1 MTYVVLVNEDEK
13 LKSKHSFKMSIL
25 DKSGEIKTMIK
36 SKCLSQFNCH
46 SCQKQKNSTTIGPWR
61 EVVLISAVG
70 GSSMIGNI
78 DVGEMEKG
86 WDGLTLSSFV

>member
-1 MTYVVLVNEDEK
+1 MTYGVVVNEDEPI
-13 LKSKHSFKMSIL
+13 KSKHIL
-25 DKSGEIKTMIK
+25 SRSGEIKTMIK

-46 SCQKQKNSTTIGPWR
+46 SCQKHKNNSTTIGPWR

-70 GSSMIGNI
+70 GSSVIGNI